1 MTPVELGLL
10 IFAILLF
17 VIMMGIPVAF
27 SLGLVAL
34 VGMSI
39 FLGGPQAALP
49 ALAQISWSSIAH
61 FTLCTV
67 PLFIL
72 MSEIINISGMSEGLF
87 NFTSKWLSRLP
98 GGLAVATVCACG
110 IFGAICGSSVATAAT
125 IGTVTIPEMRRR
137 GYKAELAFGATAAGG
152 TLGILI
158 PPSIPMI
165 VYGTITENSIG
176 RLFAAGILPGIF
188 LSLLFSAGIV
198 SHVLLSPSL
207 APLEKT
213 ESGWAEKFRSIQGI
227 WPVLLLI
234 AAVLGSIYGGIA
246 TPSEAAGLGCVIA
259 VILAKFYYRKLD
271 MTKLKNACLNTAKT
285 TAMVGM
291 IIVGAMLF
299 GYLMSALKVPQ
310 SIINVISSSKISPWH
325 IIIGINLILLFLGCF
340 LEAISIIVITAPTI
354 VPIIVA
360 LGFDPVW
367 FGVVMTINME
377 LALIT
382 PPVGLN
388 LFIIGGIQPD
398 AHMVTII
405 RGVLPF
411 IVLAALFLGVVIAF
425 PEISLWLPKL
435 FYGK

>member
-1 MTPVELGLL
+1 
-10 IFAILLF
+10 
-17 VIMMGIPVAF
+17 
-27 SLGLVAL
+27 
-34 VGMSI
+34 
-39 FLGGPQAALP
+39 
-49 ALAQISWSSIAH
+49 
-61 FTLCTV
+61 
-67 PLFIL
+67 
-72 MSEIINISGMSEGLF
+72 
-87 NFTSKWLSRLP
+87 
-98 GGLAVATVCACG
+98 
-110 IFGAICGSSVATAAT
+110 
-125 IGTVTIPEMRRR
+125 MRKR

-176 RLFAAGILPGIF
+176 RLFAAGIVPGILLTIF
-188 LSLLFSAGIV
+188 FSLGILA
-198 SHVLLSPSL
+198 HVLYSPAL
-207 APLEKT
+207 APYEKV
-213 ESGWAEKFRSIQGI
+213 SSSWAKKFRSVQGI

-259 VILAKFYYRKLD
+259 VLLAIFYYHKLD
-271 MTKLKNACLNTAKT
+271 MKNLKIACLNTART

-291 IIVGAMLF
+291 IIAGAMVF
-299 GYLMSALKVPQ
+299 GYLMSALKVPS
-310 SIINVISSSKISPWH
+310 SIINLISSSEISRWYV
-325 IIIGINLILLFLGCF
+325 IIGINLVLLFLGCF

-360 LGFDPVW
+360 LGFDPIW
-367 FGVVMTINME
+367 FGIVMTINME

-388 LFIIGGIQPD
+388 LFIIGGIVPD
-398 AHMVTII
+398 AHMMTII

-411 IVLAALFLGVVIAF
+411 IILAMIFLGIVIAF
-425 PEISLWLPKL
+425 PELSLWLPRL